1 MFEIILLIVVT
12 GGIASFARARGG
24 KPWLW
29 GTLTVAGYF
38 LVPLLVVFF
47 AAMFG
52 ADPKALRVDSP
63 LWFFVSAVAWVAVLG
78 FCARFLLGRN
88 YAKPDGMWSCSNGT
102 YLNQRYAVSC
112 EASKQPYA
120 SKALPFS

>member
-1 MFEIILLIVVT
+1 M
-12 GGIASFARARGG
+12 A
-24 KPWLW
+24 LW

-38 LVPLLVVFF
+38 FVPFLGVFF

-52 ADPKALRVDSP
+52 ADPKALVADLQ
-63 LWFFVSAVAWVAVLG
+63 LW
-78 FCARFLLGRN
+78 
-88 YAKPDGMWSCSNGT
+88 
-102 YLNQRYAVSC
+102 

>member
-1 MFEIILLIVVT
+1 MFEIIVRIVVT
-12 GGIASFARARGG
+12 GGVASFARARGG

-47 AAMFG
+47 AALFG
-52 ADPKALRVDSP
+52 ADPKALRADSQ
-63 LWFFVSAVAWVAVLG
+63 LWFFVSAVAWVAVPG
-78 FCARFLLGRN
+78 FCARFLLGRS
-88 YAKPDGMWSCSNGT
+88 YAKPDGMWSCSNCKH
-102 YLNQRYAVSC
+102 LNQRYAVLC

-120 SKALPFS
+120 SKALLFS